1 MPQEVDVL
9 KISNDDAAF
18 ILGKSG
24 RTKEKIARVSG
35 AELDLFE
42 QSLTLEIRGSD
53 AERRRAKKYVEC
65 VMAQRVGPVTIDDDS
80 EDDDLTVIQVPTEAV
95 GFVTGSQ
102 GNFLRQVEEEWG
114 TLMFFADFRGRGSG
128 REGQT
133 EKLAIF
139 GPRRGRRGAQLKVM
153 AAVETKVPN
162 YFTGDSNMD
171 EDDDLDEWGTKTLV
185 LKPDELSY
193 ALGKKGMTR
202 KKLAK
207 SSGCI
212 VEYVGYT
219 VFMSGTREERTR
231 AKEYLD
237 WLFDQLK
244 GPVYV
249 DGWEERDDCTCVDV
263 PQDCV
268 GYVTGARRA
277 TLGKI
282 EEEWGTLMFFMS
294 TNMRAR
300 EREQQGRR
308 DFDGSEKLA
317 IFGSRR
323 GRRGAE
329 LKVMSAVETKRPG
342 YFTREIQKHTSE
354 AEGFASD
361 TYPMDESE
369 LSYALGKDGT
379 TRRKLARA
387 SGCIMEYVGQVAFIC
402 GTMEERVRARTYLK
416 WLLKQ
421 RHGSVYVDDL
431 KDRDDVTVVPVPRDA
446 IGYVTGNR
454 GQSLRMVEEESGT
467 FCFVEGGRGESEQL
481 LIFGSVRA
489 DREVAERLINNLVN
503 EKMREDNDRRR
514 YDDRDYG
521 RGGDRYDDRRRDD
534 SRDRYGDRGD
544 RRREDSRDRDYR
556 RRSPSRD
563 RYRRRDDSRDRDYR
577 RRDDSRG
584 RRDDSRDRYD
594 DRRR

>member
-42 QSLTLEIRGSD
+42 QSLTLEIRGSE

-162 YFTGDSNMD
+162 YFTGDSKPD
-171 EDDDLDEWGTKTLV
+171 EDDDQDEWGTKTLV
-185 LKPDELSY
+185 LKPD
-193 ALGKKGMTR
+193 
-202 KKLAK
+202 
-207 SSGCI
+207 
-212 VEYVGYT
+212 
-219 VFMSGTREERTR
+219 
-231 AKEYLD
+231 
-237 WLFDQLK
+237 
-244 GPVYV
+244 
-249 DGWEERDDCTCVDV
+249 
-263 PQDCV
+263 
-268 GYVTGARRA
+268 
-277 TLGKI
+277 
-282 EEEWGTLMFFMS
+282 
-294 TNMRAR
+294 
-300 EREQQGRR
+300 
-308 DFDGSEKLA
+308 
-317 IFGSRR
+317 
-323 GRRGAE
+323 
-329 LKVMSAVETKRPG
+329 
-342 YFTREIQKHTSE
+342 
-354 AEGFASD
+354 
-361 TYPMDESE
+361 E

-514 YDDRDYG
+514 YDDR
-521 RGGDRYDDRRRDD
+521 RRDD

>member
-1 MPQEVDVL
+1 VRLECARAH
-9 KISNDDAAF
+9 N
-18 ILGKSG
+18 G
-24 RTKEKIARVSG
+24 RTAGPTRAPLTPPSPLG
-35 AELDLFE
+35 A
-42 QSLTLEIRGSD
+42 
-53 AERRRAKKYVEC
+53 
-65 VMAQRVGPVTIDDDS
+65 
-80 EDDDLTVIQVPTEAV
+80 
-95 GFVTGSQ
+95 SQ
-102 GNFLRQVEEEWG
+102 
-114 TLMFFADFRGRGSG
+114 
-128 REGQT
+128 GQT

-139 GPRRGRRGAQLKVM
+139 GPQRGRRGAELKVM
-153 AAVETKVPN
+153 AAVETKAPG
-162 YFTGDSNMD
+162 YFNDRLR
-171 EDDDLDEWGTKTLV
+171 EDDDDEFGTKTIV

-219 VFMSGTREERTR
+219 VCLSGAKDERTR
-231 AKEYLD
+231 ANEYLG

-249 DGWEERDDCTCVDV
+249 DGWEEREDCTCVDI

-294 TNMRAR
+294 TQMRAQ
-300 EREQQGRR
+300 ERAQSGRR
-308 DFDGSEKLA
+308 DFDGSEKLI
-317 IFGSRR
+317 IFGDKR

-329 LKVMSAVETKRPG
+329 LKCMSAVETKRPG
-342 YFTREIQKHTSE
+342 YFTKGIEKHTSDKE
-354 AEGFASD
+354 HFASD

-402 GTMEERVRARTYLK
+402 GTLDERTRAKTYLK

-421 RHGSVYVDDL
+421 RNGAVFVEDL
-431 KDRDDVTVVPVPRDA
+431 KERDDVTIVPCPHDC

-454 GQSLRMVEEESGT
+454 GSSLRQVEEESGT
-467 FCFVEGGRGESEQL
+467 FCFVEGGRGDSEQL
-481 LIFGSVRA
+481 LVFGHNKA
-489 DREVAERLINNLVN
+489 DRDVAERLINNLIG
-503 EKMREDNDRRR
+503 EKRSGERRDER
-514 YDDRDYG
+514 YDD
-521 RGGDRYDDRRRDD
+521 RGGDRYDDRRRDGTPLWSPSPRLAVHSPTAPPQPHLAHTFAPNPGTD
-534 SRDRYGDRGD
+534 D
-544 RRREDSRDRDYR
+544 RR
-556 RRSPSRD
+556 
-563 RYRRRDDSRDRDYR
+563 
-577 RRDDSRG
+577 G
-584 RRDDSRDRYD
+584 GRYD
-594 DRRR
+594 DRRGGGGGDRYDERDRRDRDYEYAAIRLEPVAQRVSSSWC

>member
-1 MPQEVDVL
+1 
-9 KISNDDAAF
+9 
-18 ILGKSG
+18 
-24 RTKEKIARVSG
+24 
-35 AELDLFE
+35 
-42 QSLTLEIRGSD
+42 
-53 AERRRAKKYVEC
+53 
-65 VMAQRVGPVTIDDDS
+65 
-80 EDDDLTVIQVPTEAV
+80 
-95 GFVTGSQ
+95 
-102 GNFLRQVEEEWG
+102 
-114 TLMFFADFRGRGSG
+114 
-128 REGQT
+128 
-133 EKLAIF
+133 
-139 GPRRGRRGAQLKVM
+139 
-153 AAVETKVPN
+153 
-162 YFTGDSNMD
+162 
-171 EDDDLDEWGTKTLV
+171 
-185 LKPDELSY
+185 
-193 ALGKKGMTR
+193 
-202 KKLAK
+202 
-207 SSGCI
+207 
-212 VEYVGYT
+212 
-219 VFMSGTREERTR
+219 
-231 AKEYLD
+231 
-237 WLFDQLK
+237 
-244 GPVYV
+244 
-249 DGWEERDDCTCVDV
+249 
-263 PQDCV
+263 
-268 GYVTGARRA
+268 
-277 TLGKI
+277 
-282 EEEWGTLMFFMS
+282 
-294 TNMRAR
+294 
-300 EREQQGRR
+300 
-308 DFDGSEKLA
+308 
-317 IFGSRR
+317 
-323 GRRGAE
+323 
-329 LKVMSAVETKRPG
+329 
-342 YFTREIQKHTSE
+342 
-354 AEGFASD
+354 
-361 TYPMDESE
+361 MDESE

-379 TRRKLARA
+379 RRRKLARA

>member
-42 QSLTLEIRGSD
+42 QSLTLEIRGSE

-162 YFTGDSNMD
+162 YFTGDSKPD
-171 EDDDLDEWGTKTLV
+171 EDDDQDEWGTKTLV

-212 VEYVGYT
+212 VECAAPPILKRV
-219 VFMSGTREERTR
+219 RTNG
-231 AKEYLD
+231 AVMKKEMMLMTAAGLAVLEAGSSYLVAHD
-237 WLFDQLK
+237 TAD
-244 GPVYV
+244 
-249 DGWEERDDCTCVDV
+249 E
-263 PQDCV
+263 
-268 GYVTGARRA
+268 AA
-277 TLGKI
+277 
-282 EEEWGTLMFFMS
+282 
-294 TNMRAR
+294 
-300 EREQQGRR
+300 
-308 DFDGSEKLA
+308 
-317 IFGSRR
+317 
-323 GRRGAE
+323 
-329 LKVMSAVETKRPG
+329 KVMSAVETKRPG

-361 TYPMDESE
+361 TFPMDESE